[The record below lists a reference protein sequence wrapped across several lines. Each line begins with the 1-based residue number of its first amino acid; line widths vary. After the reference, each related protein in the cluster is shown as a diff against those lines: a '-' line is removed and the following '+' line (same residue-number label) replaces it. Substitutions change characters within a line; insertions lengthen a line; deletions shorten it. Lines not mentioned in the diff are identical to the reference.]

1 MQSIYVCTRLGHPS
15 VVGHFGDGWT
25 GEEGFV
31 IQIGANIVIITIAII
46 ILVIVIMVL
55 VIIDTVIVIVIVTI
69 DIIAIVIVI
78 AINSKCSNQEV
89 LICKQWNICG

>member
-31 IQIGANIVIITIAII
+31 IQIGANIVII